1 MFNNLIKE
9 MRIKRHREHGGF
21 LSIQQLPFT
30 INIMLEYIVNQEKR
44 KNLIENIQNENNF
57 DKKEDE
63 ELMELLKN
71 LFKSSIELH

>member
-1 MFNNLIKE
+1 
-9 MRIKRHREHGGF
+9 
-21 LSIQQLPFT
+21 
-30 INIMLEYIVNQEKR
+30 MLEYIVNQEKR